1 MELIATW
8 RTLYTLRYVPVTFVQ
23 VVFSAGTIFLLSAL
37 QATSGVRFARVSLQN
52 SLSQAELC
60 IQYLQEVGRSY
71 QCAKNVAG
79 ILANLLQEQLKPK
92 LAMRSQAPSRPLSP
106 HAHSH
111 QNVVSTTSITRVIE
125 PFSQQS
131 GPPPLHDTQTSNLY
145 FAGIFTQA
153 SGQRIPA
160 ENDQQ
165 NIGWSTTSYS
175 IIHADAMNTA
185 PGPHFANPG
194 FGSSPMGLGMKGG
207 DTLSNRPFMPLGV
220 PEPIQYDEAFYQRQL
235 GLPQGH
241 EINEQPQLTEE
252 DYDTLQQ
259 YFQDHNMA
267 FDG

>member
-106 HAHSH
+106 HALSH

-131 GPPPLHDTQTSNLY
+131 APPPLHDTQTSNVY
-145 FAGIFTQA
+145 FAEIFT
-153 SGQRIPA
+153 GQRIQA

-165 NIGWSTTSYS
+165 NLGWSTTSYS
-175 IIHADAMNTA
+175 VIHADATA
-185 PGPHFANPG
+185 PGPHFVNPG

-220 PEPIQYDEAFYQRQL
+220 PEPIQYDDAFYQRHL
-235 GLPQGH
+235 GLPQGN

-259 YFQDHNMA
+259 YFQEHSQVMA
-267 FDG
+267 FDVS